1 VTVHLTFSFSMR
13 WWVAV
18 AWIEELIREGQKSV
32 DEVEVFYV
40 EGTSVSADLKKKK
53 VNLATTSRDC
63 GLGIR
68 TIHQGR
74 IGSSSTNDPGGW
86 RDCLA
91 AAVASGKLAT
101 PQAWNGLPEPAPLP
115 SDPLSF
121 DPGLVCD
128 PALARDLLA
137 GMLDG
142 AAEHPAEV
150 TAGSASLSVSTVT
163 LANSHGIRY
172 DGRYSGVSLSLEAI
186 DRQSTGYEFDHSSY
200 RGDVDPRK
208 VGERA
213 AFFACKSAE
222 GKDIPTGDYPVVLSP
237 LAYAELLGN
246 VFVPALNG
254 RSVHSGRS
262 RLANSLGETIADPR
276 IQMYDDPLL
285 PRASGSTRWD
295 AEGTPTKRTDFVRDG
310 VLQAF
315 AYDLKTAYRYGKK
328 STGSAVRGGFGGLP
342 AIGHHNFVVD
352 GKRGEILD
360 ERVVYVHSV
369 VGAHTANPMS
379 GDFSVEISNAFW
391 MEDGGFEEPVRS
403 AMMSGNVFDMHRDIA
418 GLSRETR
425 AIGSLILPSV
435 KLHKQRLI
443 GK

>member
-1 VTVHLTFSFSMR
+1 MR

-18 AWIEELIREGQKSV
+18 DWIEDLIREGEKSV

-40 EGTSVSADLKKKK
+40 EGTSVSADLKQKK

-68 TIHQGR
+68 TIQTGR
-74 IGSSSTNDPGGW
+74 IGSSSTNDPDKW

-91 AAVASGKLAT
+91 AAIASGKLST
-101 PQAWNGLPEPAPLP
+101 PLPWGGLPEPVSLP
-115 SDPLSF
+115 SSPLSF
-121 DPGLVCD
+121 DPALECD
-128 PALARDLLA
+128 PGIARDLVQQ
-137 GMLDG
+137 MLEG
-142 AAEHPAEV
+142 AAGHPADI
-150 TAGSASLSVSTVT
+150 TSGSASLSVSSVT

-172 DGRYSGVSLSLEAI
+172 ESHHSGVSLSLEAI
-186 DRQSTGYEFDHSSY
+186 YRQSTGYEFDHSSY
-200 RGDVDPRK
+200 LGDVDPRN
-208 VGERA
+208 VGEKA
-213 AFFACKSAE
+213 AFFACKSAD

-262 RLANSLGETIADPR
+262 RFATSLGESIADPR

-285 PRASGSTRWD
+285 PRAGGSTRWD
-295 AEGTPTKRTDFVRDG
+295 AEGTPTRRIDFIRDG
-310 VLQAF
+310 VLQSF
-315 AYDLKTAYRYGKK
+315 AYDLRTAYRYDKK

-342 AIGHHNFVVD
+342 AIGHHNFIID
-352 GKRGEILD
+352 GKREQILD
-360 ERVVYVHSV
+360 ERVMYVHNV

-379 GDFSVEISNAFW
+379 GEFSVEISNAFW
-391 MEDGGFEEPVRS
+391 MEDGSFEEPVRS
-403 AMMSGNVFDMHRDIA
+403 AMMSGNVFDMHKDIA
-418 GLSRETR
+418 GMSKESR
-425 AIGSLILPSV
+425 AVGSLILPSI
-435 KLHKQRLI
+435 KINKQRLI